1 MWRSVL
7 CAVVLPFLVFSQA
20 EAVTPNLAS
29 PQGEPASEQLRVRQ
43 FTYHSKSR
51 RGRSEK
57 VAIEVALMDEASAS
71 TLPAILPLNVELE
84 GAEGFTA
91 TKFERPKTYLQIDP
105 ADGAHIN
112 GGTVRFQIRVDR
124 KVSLGEHILN
134 GRLRVRVVTEQGPL
148 APQEIKIRIPVMVVE
163 RNAKVTKTWPYHRE
177 ISKGEWIM
185 LSPVLVLMFI
195 PMALTCSLGFH
206 WGCM

>member
-1 MWRSVL
+1 MWHSIL
-7 CAVVLPFLVFSQA
+7 CAVVLPLLVFSQA
-20 EAVTPNLAS
+20 EGATPNLAS

-57 VAIEVALMDEASAS
+57 VAIEIALIDEVSSS
-71 TLPAILPLNVELE
+71 TLPAILPLNLELE
-84 GAEGFTA
+84 GAEGFTV
-91 TKFERPKTYLQIDP
+91 TKIECPKTYQHIDP
-105 ADGAHIN
+105 AYGAHIN
-112 GGTVRFQIRVDR
+112 GGTLKFQIRVDG

-134 GRLRVRVVTEQGPL
+134 GRLKVRVVTEQGPF
-148 APQEIKIRIPVMVVE
+148 APQEIKVQIPLMVVE
-163 RNAKVTKTWPYHRE
+163 RNAKVTKTWPYHRD
-177 ISKGEWIM
+177 ISKGELIM

-195 PMALTCSLGFH
+195 PMALACSLGFG